1 MSLES
6 VSIQASQSSSA
17 ARTFPLTDS
26 HTAWRPFIN
35 GVDAETS
42 EARVSAAKEYLTAS
56 LEEDADLL
64 EVGKSFSLDYKKLLG
79 DSELNE
85 AWPNL
90 KHDIEE
96 NAEFVLGK
104 KIIVCNL
111 EQFYSLVLKHKY
123 EVHQTAS

>member
-1 MSLES
+1 MSLKF
-6 VSIQASQSSSA
+6 VIFQASQSSSA

-35 GVDAETS
+35 GVDADTS

-56 LEEDADLL
+56 LDEDTDLL
-64 EVGKSFSLDYKKLLG
+64 EVGKSFSLNYKKLLE
-79 DSELNE
+79 DSDLNE

-104 KIIVCNL
+104 KIFDCNL
-111 EQFYSLVLKHKY
+111 EQLYSIYFKAQV
-123 EVHQTAS
+123 